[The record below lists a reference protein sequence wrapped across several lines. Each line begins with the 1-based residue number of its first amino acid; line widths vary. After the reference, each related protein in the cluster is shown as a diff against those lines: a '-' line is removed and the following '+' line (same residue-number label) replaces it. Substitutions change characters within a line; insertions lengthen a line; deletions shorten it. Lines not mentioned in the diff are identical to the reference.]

1 MKRYTY
7 IYNRYI
13 AYFLLTL
20 LLLGGAVDEA
30 WAYKVTYHVL
40 TLPIDASAAGMVSAL
55 TANWTA
61 GTSYIYSFTVRD
73 NDLTVSTTKFTEQ
86 W

>member
-1 MKRYTY
+1 MKRYTH

-20 LLLGGAVDEA
+20 LLLGGTVNEA
-30 WAYKVTYHVL
+30 WAVVTYHILTKPFSTTIYSDIRVEVL
-40 TLPIDASAAGMVSAL
+40 RC
-55 TANWTA
+55 
-61 GTSYIYSFTVRD
+61 TSYIYSFTVRD